1 MESMIASL
9 LRGFRTTSGILASR
23 QMSMSTPIGEV
34 RRAAS
39 SLHSVPA
46 ALDRQ
51 QELLLDEMC
60 LLVDENDRQVG
71 AATKR
76 RCHQWSD
83 GSCPL
88 HRAFSV
94 FLFDSRDR
102 LLLQRRSDVK
112 ITFPGNVT
120 NTCCSHPLA
129 VPGETE
135 AEGGRGVIRA
145 ARRRLAIELGIDPKQ
160 VPTSAFHYLTRMHYK
175 AASDGGVWG
184 EHEMDYILVVRADVD
199 LAPNPNEVK
208 AVDYVARHELT
219 GFLARLRADGVLPTP
234 WFQLISD
241 TWLMRWWEN
250 LDSLAQFED
259 HQTIHRL

>member
-1 MESMIASL
+1 MSVQSPK
-9 LRGFRTTSGILASR
+9 RGEAL
-23 QMSMSTPIGEV
+23 
-34 RRAAS
+34 RAAS
-39 SLHSVPA
+39 SLYG
-46 ALDRQ
+46 ALDSQ

-60 LLVDENDRQVG
+60 LLVDENDHQVG

-76 RCHQWSD
+76 RCHQWVD

-112 ITFPGNVT
+112 ITFPGSVT

-145 ARRRLAIELGIDPKQ
+145 AQRRLAVELGIQPKQ
-160 VPTSAFHYLTRMHYK
+160 VPASAFHYLTRMHYK
-175 AASDGGVWG
+175 SPSDGGVWG

-199 LAPNPNEVK
+199 LEPNPNEVK
-208 AVDYVARHELT
+208 TVDYVSRDELPR
-219 GFLARLRADGVLPTP
+219 FLARLRADGVQPTP
-234 WFQLISD
+234 WFQLITD
-241 TWLMRWWEN
+241 TWLMRWWQDLDN
-250 LDSLAQFED
+250 LKQFED